1 MFTTRRFAGLLI
13 ASLALVAACSSGAT
27 TAPPTQA
34 PTVAPSAPAATTAG
48 SAGSSTVTIGMAT
61 TSLGPVLVGPNG
73 LTLYIHAGDSATSS
87 TCTGTCAT
95 AWPPLVVASGQTA
108 SLASG
113 VTGTLGTL
121 TRADGTAQV
130 TFNGM
135 PLYGWKGDKAPGD
148 TTGQNV
154 AGFTVAMPGGSAP
167 AASPT
172 SSGYKGGY

>member
-1 MFTTRRFAGLLI
+1 MLTTRRFAGLLV

-34 PTVAPSAPAATTAG
+34 PTAAPSAPAATPAG
-48 SAGSSTVTIGMAT
+48 SAGSATVTIGMAT
-61 TSLGPVLVGPNG
+61 TSLGQVLVGPNG
-73 LTLYIHAGDSATSS
+73 MTLYIHNGDSATSS
-87 TCTGTCAT
+87 TCTGGCAT

-121 TRADGTAQV
+121 TRADGTVQV

-135 PLYGWKGDKAPGD
+135 PLYGWQGDKAPGD

-154 AGFTVAMPGGSAP
+154 NGFTVATPGGSAP

-172 SSGYKGGY
+172 SSGYKSGY